1 MGYLKRVSKELKRVT
16 WPSFREVTRYTWIV
30 ILSIVLFGAY
40 FAGIDLGFSQLIN
53 WFLSL

>member
-1 MGYLKRVSKELKRVT
+1 MGYLKRVNKELKRVT
-16 WPSFREVTRYTWIV
+16 WPSFREVTRYTWVV
-30 ILSIVLFGAY
+30 ILSIILFGAY